1 MISRFFSARAVN
13 LLGGVAVISSMAA
26 CGASVPMELVSAR
39 REVNRIGAGP
49 TALRNPA
56 GLYTAKQTL
65 AAAEHYYD
73 EEGDTQE
80 TRDLA
85 YTAERRAQTAELKGQ
100 AAAWQAE
107 AEQANKLRQQREAAR
122 LSQTTEELA
131 STKSRLEQQEQ
142 QLAEERAR
150 RAEAEKRAAEAAE
163 ALAKV
168 ATVKQESRG
177 MVITLSGNV
186 LFETNK
192 SKLFPGAQQR
202 LNEVARA
209 LSQQSSD
216 SQIIVEGHA
225 DAQGNDDHN
234 LVLSQARAEA
244 VREYLISRGLDA
256 DRVVAK
262 GYGESRPIADNG
274 SPEGRAN
281 NRRVEIVVANP
292 VEAGS
297 QQATSGGAKPS
308 QSNAAA
314 SSSTPPSSASPNSAQ
329 PSSGASS
336 PQGSGGLK

>member
-1 MISRFFSARAVN
+1 MTSRFISARAAN
-13 LLGGVAVISSMAA
+13 LLGGVAILSSVAA
-26 CGASVPMELVSAR
+26 CGASVPMELVGAR
-39 REVNRIGAGP
+39 REVNRVSAGP

-85 YTAERRAQTAELKGQ
+85 YTAARRAQTAELKGQ

-107 AEQANKLRQQREAAR
+107 ADQANKVRQEREAAR
-122 LSQTTEELA
+122 LTQTTEELA

-150 RAEAEKRAAEAAE
+150 RAEAEQRAAEAAE

-192 SKLFPGAQQR
+192 SRLFPGAQQR
-202 LNEVARA
+202 LDEVARA
-209 LSQQSSD
+209 LSQQSPD
-216 SQIIVEGHA
+216 AQIIVEGHA
-225 DAQGNDDHN
+225 DAQGDDEHN
-234 LVLSQARAEA
+234 LILSQARAEA
-244 VREYLISRGLDA
+244 VRDYLISRGLDA
-256 DRVVAK
+256 NRIVAK

-281 NRRVEIVVANP
+281 NRRVEIVVANAP
-292 VEAGS
+292 
-297 QQATSGGAKPS
+297 
-308 QSNAAA
+308 QSNSNQANPSSNSPE
-314 SSSTPPSSASPNSAQ
+314 SSSGQSKSAPLQSGSNNHTPASPSV
-329 PSSGASS
+329 SS
-336 PQGSGGLK
+336 PQSSGVK

>member
-1 MISRFFSARAVN
+1 MYSRSMVRLTVN
-13 LLGGVAVISSMAA
+13 LLGSAVIMSTLAA

-39 REVNRIGAGP
+39 REVNRISAGP

-73 EEGDTQE
+73 EEGDTRD

-100 AAAWQAE
+100 TAAWQAE
-107 AEQANKLRQQREAAR
+107 TEQATKMLQEREAAR
-122 LSQTTEELA
+122 LNQTTEELA
-131 STKSRLEQQEQ
+131 STRNRLEQQEQ
-142 QLAEERAR
+142 LLADERAR
-150 RAEAEKRAAEAAE
+150 RAEAEKRAADAAA

-202 LNEVARA
+202 LDEVARA
-209 LSQQSSD
+209 LSQQASD

-225 DAQGNDDHN
+225 DSQGNDDHN
-234 LVLSQARAEA
+234 LVLSQARAES
-244 VREYLISRGLDA
+244 VRDYLISRGLDA
-256 DRVVAK
+256 NRVVAK
-262 GYGESRPIADNG
+262 GYGETRPIADNG

-292 VEAGS
+292 VE
-297 QQATSGGAKPS
+297 
-308 QSNAAA
+308 SN
-314 SSSTPPSSASPNSAQ
+314 PNSAT
-329 PSSGASS
+329 PAG
-336 PQGSGGLK
+336 PTKP

>member
-1 MISRFFSARAVN
+1 MYSRSIARLTVH
-13 LLGGVAVISSMAA
+13 LLGSAVIMSTLAA

-39 REVNRIGAGP
+39 REVNRISAGP

-73 EEGDTQE
+73 EEGDTRD

-100 AAAWQAE
+100 TAAWQAE
-107 AEQANKLRQQREAAR
+107 TEQATKMLQEREAAR
-122 LSQTTEELA
+122 LNQTTEELA
-131 STKSRLEQQEQ
+131 STRNRLEQQEQ
-142 QLAEERAR
+142 QLADERAR
-150 RAEAEKRAAEAAE
+150 RAEAEKRAADAAA

-202 LNEVARA
+202 LDEVARA
-209 LSQQSSD
+209 LSQQASD
-216 SQIIVEGHA
+216 SPIIVEGHA
-225 DAQGNDDHN
+225 DSQGNDDHN
-234 LVLSQARAEA
+234 LVLSQARAES
-244 VREYLISRGLDA
+244 VRDYLISRGLDA
-256 DRVVAK
+256 NRVVAK
-262 GYGESRPIADNG
+262 GYGETRPIADNG

-292 VEAGS
+292 VE
-297 QQATSGGAKPS
+297 
-308 QSNAAA
+308 SN
-314 SSSTPPSSASPNSAQ
+314 PNSAT
-329 PSSGASS
+329 PAG
-336 PQGSGGLK
+336 PTTP